1 MTLFFISV
9 LLIYGAVHLYVF
21 IRVRA
26 AIELRR
32 STEFLIAIFM
42 VLMTFAPFIVRM
54 SERAGFEWIA
64 LIVAYAGYIWMGA
77 IFLFFSCSLVMDI
90 YRVLLALFG
99 FIFRKDTIR
108 LRPSAITMFFLPLI
122 ASVAITGYGF
132 MEARMIRTE
141 RVVIGT
147 SKLPSHIER
156 LRIVQISDVH
166 LGLIV
171 KQERLGHI
179 LESVKE
185 ESPDL
190 LVSTGDLVDAQL
202 DSLEGLAEMLREI
215 NPPYGKYAVT
225 GNHEFYAGLG
235 EALHFIKLAG
245 FRLLRAEGITV
256 NGIINIAGVDDRAG
270 RRYGTYR
277 EISERALLS
286 KFRRDRFT
294 LLLKHRPVID
304 SEAEGLF
311 DLQLSGHTHKGQIY
325 PFRILTRLYYPNLSG
340 LIKLDQMSLL
350 YVSRGSGTWGPP
362 IRFLSPPE
370 VTVIDIVNEGT

>member
-21 IRVRA
+21 LRA
-26 AIELRR
+26 RSAIAFKR
-32 STEFLIAIFM
+32 STEFLVALFM

-54 SERAGFEWIA
+54 SERAGFERVA
-64 LIVAYAGYIWMGA
+64 LTVAYIGYLWMGA
-77 IFLFFSCSLVMDI
+77 IFLFFSCSLIMDL
-90 YRVLLALFG
+90 YRVLLALCG
-99 FIFRKDTIR
+99 FVLRKDTIR
-108 LRPSAITMFFLPLI
+108 LRPSVMTMFFLPLI
-122 ASVAITGYGF
+122 ASLAMAGYGF
-132 MEARMIRTE
+132 MEARTIRTE

-147 SKLPSHIER
+147 SKLPAHIER

-171 KQERLGHI
+171 KNERLDGI
-179 LESVKE
+179 LASVKA

-215 NPPYGKYAVT
+215 NPQYGKFAIT

-235 EALHFIKLAG
+235 ESLHFIKLAG
-245 FRLLRAEGITV
+245 FRLLRGEGITV
-256 NGIINIAGVDDRAG
+256 DGIINIAGVDDQAG

-277 EISERALLS
+277 ENSEKYLLS
-286 KFRRDRFT
+286 KLPRSRFT

-311 DLQLSGHTHKGQIY
+311 DLQLSGHTHKGQRRKMMPELI
-325 PFRILTRLYYPNLSG
+325 FSIFQDIHFHTSWSFLT
-340 LIKLDQMSLL
+340 
-350 YVSRGSGTWGPP
+350 
-362 IRFLSPPE
+362 
-370 VTVIDIVNEGT
+370 

>member
-21 IRVRA
+21 LRA
-26 AIELRR
+26 RSAIAFKR
-32 STEFLIAIFM
+32 STEFLVALFM

-54 SERAGFEWIA
+54 SERAGFERVA
-64 LIVAYAGYIWMGA
+64 LTVAYIGYLWMGA
-77 IFLFFSCSLVMDI
+77 IFLFFSCSLIMDL
-90 YRVLLALFG
+90 YRVLLALCG
-99 FIFRKDTIR
+99 FVLRKDTIR
-108 LRPSAITMFFLPLI
+108 LRPSVMTMFFLPLI
-122 ASVAITGYGF
+122 ASLAMAGYGF
-132 MEARMIRTE
+132 MEARTIRTE

-147 SKLPSHIER
+147 SKLPAHIER

-171 KQERLGHI
+171 KNERLDGI
-179 LESVKE
+179 LASVKA

-215 NPPYGKYAVT
+215 NPQYGKFAIT

-235 EALHFIKLAG
+235 ESLHFIKLAG
-245 FRLLRAEGITV
+245 FRLLRGEGITV
-256 NGIINIAGVDDRAG
+256 DGIINIAGVDDQAG

-277 EISERALLS
+277 ENSEKYLLS
-286 KFRRDRFT
+286 KLPRSRFT

-325 PFRILTRLYYPNLSG
+325 PFRLLTKLYYPNLSG
-340 LIKLDQMSLL
+340 LIKLNHNSLL

-370 VTVIDIVNEGT
+370 VTVIDIVNEGR